1 MTNTFNSPY
10 TIKKTSILAFTVVLV
25 SFLAVDMWLEIK
37 FSSTW
42 TAQLLKNI
50 ILTLPFIWGCKYITQ
65 NTIRNNKWVAAYIC
79 WVCIVCIIG
88 LFECYSKNNLANFLV
103 NTPGTILI
111 ISCLYIAKPNLLLKI
126 ATYWKYYSLPLL
138 IIIIITCKINDVY
151 GFYLCFLQIYLL
163 FFKTLNRKS
172 KIITLL
178 LLLFILFFSL
188 EARSHII
195 KYGIAFI
202 IGLLAYIKTNR
213 LIFIAK
219 IGRIFCLIV
228 PIFFFILGVTKTFNI
243 FEIGEQN
250 GSNKNEALADT
261 RTFIYVEAITSA
273 LTNHYLWQGRTPA
286 HGYDSYFQVG
296 FFEEAGNIAKKD
308 TVERTQSEVSIINIF
323 TWYGAIGVFLY
334 YMLFWTCSK
343 KAIYQSNNKYIILV
357 GLYLAFRWTYAWI
370 EDFNSLDSSNIVLW
384 IIISL
389 SILPYFRKMSNNQIE
404 DIFNKKI
411 AL

>member
-25 SFLAVDMWLEIK
+25 SFFAVDMWLEIK
-37 FSSTW
+37 ISSTL
-42 TAQLLKNI
+42 TAKLLRNI
-50 ILTLPFIWGCKYITQ
+50 ILTLPFIWGCQYITRS
-65 NTIRNNKWVAAYIC
+65 TIKSNKWVAAYIC

-88 LFECYSKNNLANFLV
+88 LFECCSKDNLAKFLDNV
-103 NTPGTILI
+103 PGSILI
-111 ISCLYIAKPNLLLKI
+111 ISCLYIAKPNILTKI
-126 ATYWKYYSLPLL
+126 ASYWKYYSLPLL
-138 IIIIITCKINDVY
+138 IVIIITSKINDVY

-163 FFKTLNRKS
+163 FFKALNKKN
-172 KIITLL
+172 KIIILTLL
-178 LLLFILFFSL
+178 IFVLFLSSD
-188 EARSHII
+188 ARSHVI
-195 KYGIAFI
+195 KYGMAFI

-250 GSNKNEALADT
+250 GNSNNEVLVDT
-261 RTFIYVEAITSA
+261 RTLIYVEAINSA
-273 LTNHYLWQGRTPA
+273 INNNYLWQGCTPA
-286 HGYDSYFQVG
+286 HGYDSHFQVNLS
-296 FFEEAGNIAKKD
+296 EETGYIAKKD
-308 TVERTQSEVSIINIF
+308 TVERSQSEVSIINIF
-323 TWYGAIGVFLY
+323 TWYGLIGIFLY

-343 KAIYQSNNKYIILV
+343 KAIYQSSNKYIILV

-370 EDFNSLDSSNIVLW
+370 EDFNSLNSSNIVLW

-389 SILPYFRKMSNNQIE
+389 SILPYFRKMSNSQIE
-404 DIFNKKI
+404 NIFNKKI
-411 AL
+411 GI

>member
-1 MTNTFNSPY
+1 M
-10 TIKKTSILAFTVVLV
+10 
-25 SFLAVDMWLEIK
+25 
-37 FSSTW
+37 
-42 TAQLLKNI
+42 
-50 ILTLPFIWGCKYITQ
+50 
-65 NTIRNNKWVAAYIC
+65 
-79 WVCIVCIIG
+79 
-88 LFECYSKNNLANFLV
+88 V

-228 PIFFFILGVTKTFNI
+228 PIFF
-243 FEIGEQN
+243 
-250 GSNKNEALADT
+250 
-261 RTFIYVEAITSA
+261 
-273 LTNHYLWQGRTPA
+273 
-286 HGYDSYFQVG
+286 
-296 FFEEAGNIAKKD
+296 
-308 TVERTQSEVSIINIF
+308 
-323 TWYGAIGVFLY
+323 
-334 YMLFWTCSK
+334 
-343 KAIYQSNNKYIILV
+343 
-357 GLYLAFRWTYAWI
+357 
-370 EDFNSLDSSNIVLW
+370 SS
-384 IIISL
+384 
-389 SILPYFRKMSNNQIE
+389 
-404 DIFNKKI
+404 
-411 AL
+411 